1 MYAAASFAQVNRIDE
16 ARAKLDQYRA
26 LRPRGSLIEYAS
38 AEPFKNVADRDH
50 LIEGLRQGGFVGL
63 S

>member
-1 MYAAASFAQVNRIDE
+1 MYAAASFAPVNRIDE

-38 AEPFKNVADRDH
+38 AEAFKNVADRDH
-50 LIEGLRQGGFVGL
+50 LIEKLRKAGL
-63 S
+63 SD